1 MTIECNDG
9 EMYNKMDNSA
19 GKPIYCRIAR
29 WEVQSM
35 ADKTVILQRIGNNSS
50 FTRSDMQAVIEE
62 CGYNTSESITNHMI
76 TRMLAAGDIVRI
88 GRNRY
93 CVSGFQKTYQF
104 PHSEFAVAVA
114 DEIVDAHPYLEFRV
128 FELVQLNE
136 FVNHQMA
143 HNIVFVSVEGGL
155 EEDVFNTLWEKHK
168 GAILLKPNV
177 DELFRYISENMVV
190 IVKLPSESPKGISVF
205 WDTRLEKMLVDIAV
219 DKLLRKVVYS
229 GEYPAIY
236 HDALSKYVVDKS
248 VMVRYAR
255 RRGALKK
262 YRDFLVKEA
271 GIKQGDFEI

>member
-9 EMYNKMDNSA
+9 EMYNIMDNSA

-155 EEDVFNTLWEKHK
+155 EEDVFNTLWNEM
-168 GAILLKPNV
+168 
-177 DELFRYISENMVV
+177 YISVV
-190 IVKLPSESPKGISVF
+190 KYLDTHLVIQHNREFHDTELEIVKALIH
-205 WDTRLEKMLVDIAV
+205 RLSQQYQPLIE
-219 DKLLRKVVYS
+219 R
-229 GEYPAIY
+229 
-236 HDALSKYVVDKS
+236 LS
-248 VMVRYAR
+248 
-255 RRGALKK
+255 
-262 YRDFLVKEA
+262 
-271 GIKQGDFEI
+271 Q